1 MCIVLAVAAADWLQ
15 RRLDDYD
22 TIRVINFIRREV
34 AAGRDP
40 LPALVASGQQQ
51 QEGAA
56 KPWAGDELLNPTLPD
71 DPLITYDYEE
81 QQQLEQEMGQ
91 LGINRWA
98 PVQHYSSK
106 SAKLWC
112 VCIASCPT
120 CCGRGSSRQ
129 QLQCQR
135 TGISTP
141 GRMAASGCKP
151 GPNHVNFHSM
161 MCTAWRC
168 L

>member
-1 MCIVLAVAAADWLQ
+1 VLQ

-51 QEGAA
+51 QQQQECEA
-56 KPWAGDELLNPTLPD
+56 KPWAGDEFLNPTLPD

-81 QQQLEQEMGQ
+81 QQPLEQEMAQ

-98 PVQHYSSK
+98 MKRERLLSCVVCAAVRASK
-106 SAKLWC
+106 HAEMD
-112 VCIASCPT
+112 
-120 CCGRGSSRQ
+120 Q
-129 QLQCQR
+129 QLRQGLVQ
-135 TGISTP
+135 P
-141 GRMAASGCKP
+141 GMHTVHLYTSKWLPATQAPVKSRPNEREVFYKDRLCVRAAA
-151 GPNHVNFHSM
+151 GP
-161 MCTAWRC
+161 T
-168 L
+168 